1 MMAFT
6 LLFLYQNP
14 NYTNILYIIIIIL
27 INLGEIGAVRLIN
40 GLGPEQGI
48 VEICLNGSWFRL
60 CGRYWSYWNT
70 LVVCRQLGYP
80 ATKAGKYKVS
90 HTTI

>member
-6 LLFLYQNP
+6 LLFLYQDP
-14 NYTNILYIIIIIL
+14 NYTINLYIIIK
-27 INLGEIGAVRLIN
+27 NLGEIGAVRLTN
-40 GLGPEQGI
+40 GLSPEQGI

-60 CGRYWSYWNT
+60 CGRNWNYWNT

-80 ATKAGKYKVS
+80 DTKAGKYKVG
-90 HTTI
+90 HTTT